1 MRKSTKG
8 KTVRMLLLAA
18 LLLVCVAGKPVCA
31 ASTLPTTGSITIQ
44 LTTELGTSK
53 EGVGFNLYKVGN
65 WNAARENWLLDG
77 RLSGT
82 GIVLDNLSTASDWDS
97 AAQTLSGQ
105 LATANIGSSSVITT
119 DADGKLT
126 AKNLVLGMY
135 LVIQEGT
142 NNYGTVSP
150 FLVSLPVKDGD
161 NYKVDITASPKA
173 AAFPA
178 QTPESPSPATPSP
191 AAPSPAAPSPA
202 APTPAAPASGAEEP
216 DTSQNQSSPTSEP
229 AAGPTTQPTA
239 RPTTQPT
246 ARPTTQPTAGPT
258 TQPTVEPTTQPTEK
272 PAASASS
279 EEEAK
284 PEETSAPEETK
295 PGEAAAT
302 GGAQPTDAA
311 AESEEEEEQTGIP
324 VVPIAVAS
332 TVVAAGAA
340 AAGGVVFLKK
350 HR

>member
-53 EGVGFNLYKVGN
+53 EGVGFKLYKVGN
-65 WNAARENWLLDG
+65 WKAARENWLLDD
-77 RLSGT
+77 RLSAT

-105 LATANIGSSSVITT
+105 ISSANLSSSSGTT

-126 AKNLVLGMY
+126 AGNLVLGMY
-135 LVIQEGT
+135 LLIQEGT

-161 NYKVDITASPKA
+161 NYKVDITVSPKA

-178 QTPESPSPATPSP
+178 QTPEPPSPTVPSP
-191 AAPSPAAPSPA
+191 AAPSPAAPSP
-202 APTPAAPASGAEEP
+202 GVAEPEVEEATEA
-216 DTSQNQSSPTSEP
+216 DTSQNQSSLTSEP
-229 AAGPTTQPTA
+229 VARPTAQPTAKPTAQPTAKPTTQPA
-239 RPTTQPT
+239 AQPT
-246 ARPTTQPTAGPT
+246 AK
-258 TQPTVEPTTQPTEK
+258 PTEE

-279 EEEAK
+279 EEEAQ

-311 AESEEEEEQTGIP
+311 AESEEEKTGIP

-332 TVVAAGAA
+332 TVVVAGAA
-340 AAGGVVFLKK
+340 AAGGAVFLKK